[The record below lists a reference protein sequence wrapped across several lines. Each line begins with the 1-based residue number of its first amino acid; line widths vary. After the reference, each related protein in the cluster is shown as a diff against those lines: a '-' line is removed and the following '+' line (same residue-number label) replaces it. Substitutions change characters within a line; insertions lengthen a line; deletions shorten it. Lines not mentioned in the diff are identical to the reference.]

1 MFASLLFLSLLSAP
15 TEPQLDYGD
24 VYFQETQSRQ
34 APFLHLS
41 LGYGAG
47 LSNSF
52 LHMDSVV
59 GTAQMRVWKY
69 LSTGILGQ
77 VIRSQ
82 YTDAGRAL
90 DSLSRVDIL
99 ADVPTPLWGIFSL
112 SYLQLMIGKWNVL
125 NLFPLEVDL
134 LLGGGAGTTRK
145 QGSIN
150 SAARSYF
157 SYLWSVEQRL
167 RFLSSQNS
175 SLGLTIS
182 VFGHRDGV
190 FLQPALSY
198 SFE

>member
-1 MFASLLFLSLLSAP
+1 MFASLLFLSLLGATS
-15 TEPQLDYGD
+15 EPQLNYGE

-34 APFLHLS
+34 APFLYLS
-41 LGYGAG
+41 AGYGAG

-52 LHMDSVV
+52 LHMDSLV
-59 GTAQMRVWKY
+59 GTAQMRLWKY
-69 LSTGILGQ
+69 FSTGVLGQ
-77 VIRSQ
+77 VIRSE
-82 YTDAGRAL
+82 YTDSGAAL
-90 DSLSRVDIL
+90 ADLNQVDIL
-99 ADVPTPLWGIFSL
+99 ADIPTPLWGLFSL

-134 LLGGGAGTTRK
+134 LIGGGVGTTRK

-150 SAARSYF
+150 SAAHSYF

-167 RFLSSQNS
+167 RFFSSQNS
-175 SLGLTIS
+175 SLGLAVS